1 MEESTIEL
9 GTMVLERHRSTYQ
22 VRLEGMR
29 PHELPSAA
37 ATSRF
42 VAQIG
47 RRWLLADA
55 QAESIP
61 LLLQINGRP
70 GGNRNRVVVE
80 AHPVDGAPQGGAA
93 AQASFAAPSS
103 GGQSAV
109 ATAREPTVDG
119 AHGTSA
125 PAHTETQ
132 QTSQAPTVAT
142 NSASHSAP
150 TGAGE
155 VPRSE
160 PAVVPEQY
168 QPKAQVPVPMVDP
181 PLHSQAAAAP
191 SPAGDAGAQAE
202 PDVDQRT
209 VTSASLLGG
218 EARQPAPAAGAR
230 TEHAVVVPEQGHPGS
245 TPATHPSSSD
255 SLKLAPAGSLMND
268 APAPPAEV
276 ASQSGAQTASAHT
289 PAPAQQSP
297 PIEVV
302 LSINLPPAHVAEML
316 HRETSASTSE
326 PSSQASTPSQPPAAA
341 SSTAAASHGESAS
354 ASTPHSETAHPAP
367 THASA
372 KPDEHPDSKTSVRA
386 QDPFTSRP
394 SEPVLLAPAAATPH
408 SSPAQTHPVTSA
420 SSVAVHHDLG
430 AQTATP
436 ASANA
441 SSAIDLDELKAEI
454 LRTLARDIALEAER
468 RGVVSWDF

>member
-42 VAQIG
+42 IAQIG

-61 LLLQINGRP
+61 LLLQINGGP

-80 AHPVDGAPQGGAA
+80 AHPVGGAPQDGAA
-93 AQASFAAPSS
+93 AQTSFAAPSS

-109 ATAREPTVDG
+109 ATAREPIVDG

-125 PAHTETQ
+125 PARTETQ
-132 QTSQAPTVAT
+132 QTSPAPTVAT

-160 PAVVPEQY
+160 RAVVAEQH
-168 QPKAQVPVPMVDP
+168 QPKTQVPVPMVDP

-191 SPAGDAGAQAE
+191 SPVGDTGARAE

-209 VTSASLLGG
+209 IISASLLGG

-230 TEHAVVVPEQGHPGS
+230 TEHAVVVPEQGHPRS
-245 TPATHPSSSD
+245 TPATHPPSSD
-255 SLKLAPAGSLMND
+255 SLKMAPVGSLMND

-276 ASQSGAQTASAHT
+276 ASQSGAQIALAHT
-289 PAPAQQSP
+289 PASAQQSP

-302 LSINLPPAHVAEML
+302 LSINLPPAHVAEMR
-316 HRETSASTSE
+316 HRETSAST

-341 SSTAAASHGESAS
+341 SSTAAAGHGQSAS

-372 KPDEHPDSKTSVRA
+372 KPDEHPDSMTSVRA
-386 QDPFTSRP
+386 QDLFTSLP
-394 SEPVLLAPAAATPH
+394 SDPMLLAPAAATPH

-420 SSVAVHHDLG
+420 ASVAVHHDLG